1 MLRFV
6 EHIVLHWMSF
16 EARLNKQILNPQL
29 PRIHSGINWA
39 AVKQVRIT
47 VGPQSRKTRKPH
59 FPSPFLRPT
68 FDRSRMK
75 SSDNWQLSLWMS
87 KLVFQPVYEFMKCW
101 NIFSELHTRTLVSFT
116 SGYGHKKGKLLPCSF
131 SALCAWLGL
140 RPAIGDPSTPFDC
153 STVSQLTVSINFA
166 TATVSHSLSHLLFVW
181 VIFIYAVCLHTL
193 SQAFPFLWKM
203 SFDCPD
209 KSACYFAI
217 LINLSKVYF

>member
-116 SGYGHKKGKLLPCSF
+116 SGYGHKKENFCRAVFPHCVRGWDFGQRLVTPQPL
-131 SALCAWLGL
+131 WL
-140 RPAIGDPSTPFDC
+140 FNC
-153 STVSQLTVSINFA
+153 QSINSF
-166 TATVSHSLSHLLFVW
+166 HKFCNCNCLS
-181 VIFIYAVCLHTL
+181 
-193 SQAFPFLWKM
+193 
-203 SFDCPD
+203 
-209 KSACYFAI
+209 FAI
-217 LINLSKVYF
+217 ASAFCLSDFHLRCLPSHIITGFSISLENVLRLPGQKCMLLRNTD